1 MQEQLDIFSTE
12 PEPIQ
17 EQPKVRIYDK
27 VKVRPATETD
37 DVETY
42 YYLQDYEG
50 RTGQIVKR
58 TSKRLNQYE
67 VEFKGVSRNGIFN
80 ADEIIHVI

>member
-1 MQEQLDIFSTE
+1 MQQQLDIFSTE
-12 PEPIQ
+12 PEPIP
-17 EQPKVRIYDK
+17 EHPKVRIFDK

-50 RTGQIVKR
+50 RTGQVIKK
-58 TSKRLNQYE
+58 TSKLLNQYE
-67 VEFKGVSRNGIFN
+67 VEFRGMSRNGIFN
-80 ADEIIHVI
+80 ADEIIQVN